1 MTGRYRAGLLSITE
15 RLSMKTVLKRVI
27 GGGLVLLAV
36 GAAFLAW
43 QDRPLDPAAV
53 PGLAEIPAE
62 WPAALAPQGLSFS
75 VLRTGESAGTLEAL
89 VVAGGSWFTPR
100 RPVHSAVLVR
110 HPRGTLLFDSGLGRQ
125 VAQQFAV
132 NGAIDREFFGYR
144 AEEPAAEQLARHG
157 VTAASLQAIVPSH
170 MHWDHISG
178 LADFPDTEVWVQP
191 AEREQAALGH
201 PPAFIQSQFS
211 GVKRWRELSFT
222 AEPYMGFAG
231 QRDVFG
237 DGSVVLVPLV
247 GHTAGHVGL
256 FLLLPSG
263 RRYFFT
269 GDVTWTVEGLRRSAD
284 RPWITRHAV
293 KLDHDNAANRRAI
306 VQIHRLMKRHPQL
319 TVVPAHDENVAR
331 TLPRF
336 PAAQE

>member
-1 MTGRYRAGLLSITE
+1 
-15 RLSMKTVLKRVI
+15 MKTVLKRVLV
-27 GGGLVLLAV
+27 GGVVVLAA

-53 PGLAEIPAE
+53 PGLADIPAE
-62 WPAALAPQGLSFS
+62 WPVARPPQGLAFS

-100 RPVHSAVLVR
+100 RPVHAAVLVR
-110 HPRGTLLFDSGLGRQ
+110 HPRGTLLFDTGLGRQ
-125 VAQQFAV
+125 VVQQFAV
-132 NGAIDREFFGYR
+132 NGVIDREFFGYR
-144 AEEPAAEQLARHG
+144 AEEPAATQLARHG
-157 VTAASLQAIVPSH
+157 VAAGSLVAIVPSH

-191 AEREQAALGH
+191 AEREHAALGH

-211 GVKRWRELSFT
+211 GVKRWRELSFAAT
-222 AEPYMGFAG
+222 PYMGFAG
-231 QRDVFG
+231 QRDVFD
-237 DGSVVLVPLV
+237 DGSVVLVPLA

-256 FLLLPSG
+256 FLHLPSG

-269 GDVTWTVEGLRRSAD
+269 GDVTWTLEGLQRPAD
-284 RPWITRHAV
+284 RPWLTRNAV
-293 KLDHDNAANRRAI
+293 KLDHDNAGNRRAI
-306 VQIHRLMKRHPQL
+306 VQVHRLMQRHPQL

-336 PAAQE
+336 PVYQE